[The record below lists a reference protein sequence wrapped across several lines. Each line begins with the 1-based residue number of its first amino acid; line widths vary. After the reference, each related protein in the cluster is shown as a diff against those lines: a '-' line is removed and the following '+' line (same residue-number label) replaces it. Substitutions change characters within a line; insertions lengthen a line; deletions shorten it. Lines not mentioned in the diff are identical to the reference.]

1 MDAQIS
7 GKPLIGYATMTIA
20 MPARE
25 AKSKRRKHT
34 KEFKHEAVRLA
45 RQPEVGFARA
55 AKDLGINENM
65 LRSWA
70 SKLVKEGTDAFR
82 GHGRKAALEA
92 ENARLHREIRTLTM
106 EREILKKATEFF
118 ARENQ

>member
-1 MDAQIS
+1 
-7 GKPLIGYATMTIA
+7 MTSA
-20 MPARE
+20 LPPRSN
-25 AKSKRRKHT
+25 KSKRRKHT
-34 KEFKHEAVRLA
+34 KEFKQEAVKLA

-65 LRSWA
+65 LHSWA
-70 SKLVKEGTDAFR
+70 SKLTKEGSDAFR

-92 ENARLHREIRTLTM
+92 ENERLHREIRTLTM